1 VAWLHRAERDLD
13 RPSLHAAFR
22 HPVLGRAD
30 HVTVSASAEVS
41 REFVGRLADTD
52 WPAGEVRVAGL
63 GPPGDEVL
71 GIFVG

>member
-1 VAWLHRAERDLD
+1 
-13 RPSLHAAFR
+13 
-22 HPVLGRAD
+22 VLGRAD

-41 REFVGRLADTD
+41 REFVGGRLADTD

-63 GPPGDEVL
+63 GPPGDEVQ